1 MSIAARVLLL
11 LVLVTALDAGAA
23 HILGNGD
30 FAGLV
35 DIGGGR
41 KMYLECRGIGSPTV
55 VLISGKGNGAADWSK
70 VLDPAGPVR
79 NAPLDAVSAGEGHE
93 LESEAAVFPAVS
105 HFTRVCAYDRPGTRI
120 EGTDISTPVAQP
132 HRVDQDVDD
141 LRRLLAAAGEPT
153 MPPALDVSRIIEL
166 TRAIDALLLTW
177 EPNPSLNEVIATQV
191 QSLARAI
198 SATTDPGPTLS
209 QVKKDLEDVVA
220 DILGRN
226 VAGQYK
232 PN

>member
-1 MSIAARVLLL
+1 
-11 LVLVTALDAGAA
+11 
-23 HILGNGD
+23 
-30 FAGLV
+30 
-35 DIGGGR
+35 
-41 KMYLECRGIGSPTV
+41 
-55 VLISGKGNGAADWSK
+55 
-70 VLDPAGPVR
+70 
-79 NAPLDAVSAGEGHE
+79 
-93 LESEAAVFPAVS
+93 
-105 HFTRVCAYDRPGTRI
+105 
-120 EGTDISTPVAQP
+120 
-132 HRVDQDVDD
+132 
-141 LRRLLAAAGEPT
+141 